1 MQEDIRGGGCFLG
14 CKNQIHDVNAHHV
27 FDDLQ
32 LHVVAIYNFLC
43 LNTAVVLENGIAEN
57 M

>member
-1 MQEDIRGGGCFLG
+1 MQEDVRGGGCFLG
-14 CKNQIHDVNAHHV
+14 CQNQIHDVNAHHV